1 MGFMEDGGTVDNFQ
15 KSNHDKRSQP
25 RYFKGAI
32 YILLRMGPGIR
43 PTINSLKS
51 QTRTNGGDIRGF
63 KDEQRSFT

>member
-1 MGFMEDGGTVDNFQ
+1 MVEQSIIF
-15 KSNHDKRSQP
+15 RSP
-25 RYFKGAI
+25 ITTKDLSLVIFKGAI